1 MTDEPTNIR
10 EWWEKHK
17 DENGVAFMPL
27 KLHFVNGQWEYVGH
41 ISGPYYNLKPLSQC
55 DPYLKI
61 TDKLLTKWGYV

>member
-17 DENGVAFMPL
+17 DEKGVAFMPL
-27 KLHFVNGQWEYVGH
+27 KLYFVNGQWEYVGH
-41 ISGPYYNLKPLSQC
+41 ISGPYYNLKPLFECNS
-55 DPYLKI
+55 YLKI